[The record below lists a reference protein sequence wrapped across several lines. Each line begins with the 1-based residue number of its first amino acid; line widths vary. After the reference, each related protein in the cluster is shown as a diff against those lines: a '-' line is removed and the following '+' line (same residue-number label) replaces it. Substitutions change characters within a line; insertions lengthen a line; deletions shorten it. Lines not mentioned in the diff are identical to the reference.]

1 MFLLVFNIVVLSFY
15 FGMHC
20 TPMLDAMVDNPGTR
34 PFIGITPSV
43 EILAGV
49 LLSVGLAISLTVLV
63 MVSKSSESGLA
74 RGGGGWGFP

>member
-1 MFLLVFNIVVLSFY
+1 
-15 FGMHC
+15 MHC

-49 LLSVGLAISLTVLV
+49 LLSVGLASSLMVLA
-63 MVSKSSESGLA
+63 MVSKSS
-74 RGGGGWGFP
+74 GGGFLELYNGDSIYYLLIL